1 MFFYLG
7 EWGWLTF
14 SALLLLLV
22 KVDIIMIRY
31 ILLFVIKFSPPP
43 PPPPHLLAP
52 CLYDGVVNVN
62 I

>member
-31 ILLFVIKFSPPP
+31 ILLFVIKCFE
-43 PPPPHLLAP
+43 LTRINKT
-52 CLYDGVVNVN
+52 V
-62 I
+62 

>member
-31 ILLFVIKFSPPP
+31 ILLFVIKF
-43 PPPPHLLAP
+43 PPPHLLAP